1 MAENREEVLSQL
13 YALRAG
19 MSYISAEV
27 VPLEEREE
35 HNAEAIK
42 KMRDKVFL
50 ETYGFF
56 YDVKEKGDSVVR
68 KNAEQRKKDFEK
80 YVDFFIN
87 EEGVRNIGEARRR
100 AVEMQYDGV
109 HDSDIPT
116 SYRFCEGLNDEKY
129 VSPEYDVCEMTCIP
143 ETVKFYQDKLK
154 KCKRCVNE
162 LSQKQKAKTFS
173 KNIPL
178 YLFPIFLIAAIIG
191 GVADIGGL
199 MIAGIAGA
207 VISAICAI
215 IYIIRART
223 FNSDLEMDIARATEL
238 LENRE
243 ELLVYFKKRQANIDD
258 LNKQIKKLE
267 KDEEGKALQ
276 AEVYEAVEPVR
287 SALVQT
293 YSGII
298 DERDWQY
305 LDLVIFYYETRRADS
320 IKEALQLVDRQKQT
334 EMIVSAVQ
342 EAGREICSS
351 IYDAAQMLASTIVR
365 CCNIICKN
373 MNANAAAVVDALT
386 LQNSLLEEANR
397 TSAQMADDIKFIKSK
412 MPKRR
417 IASSKS
423 AD

>member
-27 VPLEEREE
+27 VPLEEREKANTIKINDQLQCIRDRARDAGVYE
-35 HNAEAIK
+35 TSKDGTAEECMRKVKERLSFAEKNVEKANNEYQKERSDWQKGLKRNRTILILLCCVTLVAIILAVVGRLVDLESL
-42 KMRDKVFL
+42 MYLGIAASVFCGIG
-50 ETYGFF
+50 TIVFWFF
-56 YDVKEKGDSVVR
+56 AISLVKDVKPTESKVTV
-68 KNAEQRKKDFEK
+68 AEIDMER
-80 YVDFFIN
+80 
-87 EEGVRNIGEARRR
+87 
-100 AVEMQYDGV
+100 
-109 HDSDIPT
+109 
-116 SYRFCEGLNDEKY
+116 
-129 VSPEYDVCEMTCIP
+129 
-143 ETVKFYQDKLK
+143 LK
-154 KCKRCVNE
+154 KAEKDILPMIDT
-162 LSQKQKAKTFS
+162 LSSLQ
-173 KNIPL
+173 
-178 YLFPIFLIAAIIG
+178 
-191 GVADIGGL
+191 
-199 MIAGIAGA
+199 
-207 VISAICAI
+207 
-215 IYIIRART
+215 
-223 FNSDLEMDIARATEL
+223 E
-238 LENRE
+238 
-243 ELLVYFKKRQANIDD
+243 
-258 LNKQIKKLE
+258 
-267 KDEEGKALQ
+267 DEEGKALQ

-342 EAGREICSS
+342 EAGREICSA
-351 IYDAAQMLASTIVR
+351 IYNAAQMLASTIVK

-386 LQNSLLEEANR
+386 LQNSLLEEASR
-397 TSAQMADDIKFIKSK
+397 TSAQMAEDIKFIKSK

>member
-35 HNAEAIK
+35 HNAEAVK

-56 YDVKEKGDSVVR
+56 YDVKGKDDSVVR

-143 ETVKFYQDKLK
+143 ETIKFYQDKLK

-223 FNSDLEMDIARATEL
+223 FNSNLEMDIARATEL

-243 ELLVYFKKRQANIDD
+243 ELLAYFKKRQANIDD

-351 IYDAAQMLASTIVR
+351 IYDAAQMLASTIVK

-386 LQNSLLEEANR
+386 LQKSLLEEASR
-397 TSAQMADDIKFIKSK
+397 TSAQMAEDIKFIKSK

>member
-35 HNAEAIK
+35 HNAESVK

-56 YDVKEKGDSVVR
+56 YDVKEKGNSVVR

-109 HDSDIPT
+109 HDSDIPM

-129 VSPEYDVCEMTCIP
+129 VSTEYDVCEMTCIP

-154 KCKRCVNE
+154 KCKRCVSE
-162 LSQKQKAKTFS
+162 LSQKPKAKTFA

-178 YLFPIFLIAAIIG
+178 YLFPIFLIAAIVG
-191 GVADIGGL
+191 GVVDISGL

-207 VISAICAI
+207 VISAVCAI

-223 FNSDLEMDIARATEL
+223 FNSDLKMDIARATEL

-243 ELLVYFKKRQANIDD
+243 ELLAYFKKRQANIDD

-342 EAGREICSS
+342 EAGREICSA
-351 IYDAAQMLASTIVR
+351 IYNAAQMLASTIVR

-386 LQNSLLEEANR
+386 LQNSLLEEASR
-397 TSAQMADDIKFIKSK
+397 TSAQMAEDIKFIKSK